1 MQSEKSFEYTS
12 SFIMKIRIKKYD
24 IDSILIFEQETMLI
38 DLDENSS
45 LRSNTQKN
53 ERQPN

>member
-1 MQSEKSFEYTS
+1 
-12 SFIMKIRIKKYD
+12 MKIRIKKYD

-45 LRSNTQKN
+45 LRSNTLKN